1 MIMEKKEQD
10 SKTKQPLSEAELE
23 EVNGGMDST
32 VCPICGHRITEPLKI
47 HKQKYHKSNRFTVT

>member
-10 SKTKQPLSEAELE
+10 NKTMQALSEAELE

-32 VCPICGHRITEPLKI
+32 MRPICGHRITEPLKT
-47 HKQKYHKSNRFTVT
+47 HREKYHK

>member
-32 VCPICGHRITEPLKI
+32 MCPICGHRITEPLKI
-47 HKQKYHKSNRFTVT
+47 HKQKYHK

>member
-10 SKTKQPLSEAELE
+10 NKTKQPLNEAELE

-32 VCPICGHRITEPLKI
+32 MCPICGNRITEPLNV
-47 HKQKYHKSNRFTVT
+47 HKQKYHK